1 MDMAKEMIK
10 EALPIKCLEAVI
22 LGLYPFQLKPLIRQI
37 KVQLVIIK
45 PFKPTWTKI
54 L

>member
-22 LGLYPFQLKPLIRQI
+22 LGLYPLPLIRQI
-37 KVQLVIIK
+37 KVHLVIIK